1 MSTPERRGG
10 SIGTVEPAYTRTS
23 QATGAGGRTHLT
35 ATVGGTGTETSI
47 GASRRGRAFVRAAV
61 WWSQVW
67 RSAGSGITRAAAW
80 AGGTI
85 RPAGALVAI
94 AATAGLVLGIVF
106 GWVEFMVA
114 GAASVLLLLA
124 AVPFLFGARTYD
136 VDLSL
141 THERIVAGDGVGGS
155 IVVRNDGHRTALPG
169 RIDVAV
175 GAGLV
180 EFGVPL
186 LRPGHVVAQP
196 LDIPGLPRGIVTV
209 GPATTVRSDPVGML
223 RREHAFHDVH
233 DLYVHPRTTTLP
245 STSAGLIRDLEGSPT
260 RRLVDAD
267 MSFHAIREY
276 APGDSRRQIHWRS
289 TAKTGRLMVRQY
301 EESRRS
307 RMAVVLGVAQA
318 EYADADEFELAVSC
332 AASLGLRAVH
342 DARDVQ
348 IVTGSEIPRVVRG
361 RLRAI
366 RHLPAAAPRPMLDG
380 FSGVELL
387 ENTMPVGEVC
397 RLTSESG
404 ERLSIAFVVVGSRVP
419 LTRLQQAALAFPA
432 DTTVVGL
439 ICDERAHPRMQ
450 PLSAMTVLTV
460 GTLDDLS
467 GLLLR
472 GATS

>member
-1 MSTPERRGG
+1 MTSPERRGG
-10 SIGTVEPAYTRTS
+10 ATGTVEPRITRTVQS
-23 QATGAGGRTHLT
+23 TGTTGRTHVT
-35 ATVGGTGTETSI
+35 ATATSVGE
-47 GASRRGRAFVRAAV
+47 SRRGRAFVRAAV
-61 WWSQVW
+61 WWTGVW
-67 RSAGSGITRAAAW
+67 RAAGSGITTAAEW
-80 AGGTI
+80 AAQTV
-85 RPAGALVAI
+85 RPAGALVAL
-94 AATAGLVLGIVF
+94 AATVGLVLGVVF

-114 GAASVLLLLA
+114 GAASVVLIVA
-124 AVPFLFGARTYD
+124 AVPFLFGARAYD

-141 THERIVAGDGVGGS
+141 THERIVAGEGVTGR
-155 IVVRNDGHRTALPG
+155 IDVRNDGHRTALPG
-169 RIDVAV
+169 RIDIPV

-186 LRPGHVVAQP
+186 LRPGNAVEQP
-196 LDIPGLPRGIVTV
+196 LDIPGLPRGIVRV
-209 GPATTVRSDPVGML
+209 GPATTVRSDPIGML
-223 RREHAFHDVH
+223 RREHSFHDVH
-233 DLYVHPRTTTLP
+233 DLYVHPRTTALP
-245 STSAGLIRDLEGSPT
+245 STSAGLIRDLEGAPT

-307 RMAVVLGVAQA
+307 RMAVVLAVAAA

-366 RHLPAAAPRPMLDG
+366 RHIPAAAPRPMLDG

-387 ENTMPVGEVC
+387 ESTMPVGEVC
-397 RLTSESG
+397 RLAAESG

-432 DTTVVGL
+432 DTAVVGL

-450 PLSAMTVLTV
+450 PLSGMTVLTV
-460 GTLDDLS
+460 GTLEDLS

>member
-1 MSTPERRGG
+1 MTSPERRGG
-10 SIGTVEPAYTRTS
+10 ATGTVEPRITRTVQS
-23 QATGAGGRTHLT
+23 TGTTGRTHVT
-35 ATVGGTGTETSI
+35 ATATSVGE
-47 GASRRGRAFVRAAV
+47 SRRGRAFVRAAV
-61 WWSQVW
+61 WWTGVW
-67 RSAGSGITRAAAW
+67 RAAGSGITTAAEW
-80 AGGTI
+80 AAQTI
-85 RPAGALVAI
+85 RPAGALVAL
-94 AATAGLVLGIVF
+94 AATVGLVLGVVF

-114 GAASVLLLLA
+114 GAASVVLIVA
-124 AVPFLFGARTYD
+124 AVPFLFGARAYD

-141 THERIVAGDGVGGS
+141 THERIVAGEGVTGR
-155 IVVRNDGHRTALPG
+155 IDVRNDGHRTALPG
-169 RIDVAV
+169 RIDIPV

-186 LRPGHVVAQP
+186 LRPGNAVEQP
-196 LDIPGLPRGIVTV
+196 LDIPGLPRGIVRV
-209 GPATTVRSDPVGML
+209 GPATTVRSDPIGML
-223 RREHAFHDVH
+223 RREHSFHDVH
-233 DLYVHPRTTTLP
+233 DLYVHPRTAALP
-245 STSAGLIRDLEGSPT
+245 STSAGLIRDLEGAPT

-307 RMAVVLGVAQA
+307 RMAVVLAVAEA

-366 RHLPAAAPRPMLDG
+366 RHIPAAAPRPMLDG
-380 FSGVELL
+380 FSGVDLL
-387 ENTMPVGEVC
+387 ESTMPVGEVC
-397 RLTSESG
+397 RLAAESG
-404 ERLSIAFVVVGSRVP
+404 ERLSIAFIVVGSRVP

-432 DTTVVGL
+432 DTAVVGL

-450 PLSAMTVLTV
+450 PLSGMTVLTV
-460 GTLDDLS
+460 GTLEDLS

>member
-10 SIGTVEPAYTRTS
+10 STGTMEPRITRTV
-23 QATGAGGRTHLT
+23 QATGTTGRTHVT
-35 ATVGGTGTETSI
+35 ATATSVGE
-47 GASRRGRAFVRAAV
+47 SRRGRAFVRAAV
-61 WWSQVW
+61 WWTRVW
-67 RSAGSGITRAAAW
+67 RAAGSGITAAAEW
-80 AGGTI
+80 AAQTI
-85 RPAGALVAI
+85 RPAGALVAV
-94 AATAGLVLGIVF
+94 AATGGLVLGIVF

-114 GAASVLLLLA
+114 GAASVVLLLA
-124 AVPFLFGARTYD
+124 AVPFLFGARAYD

-141 THERIVAGDGVGGS
+141 THERIVAGEGVTGR
-155 IVVRNDGHRTALPG
+155 IDVRNDGHRTALPG
-169 RIDVAV
+169 RIDIPV

-186 LRPGHVVAQP
+186 LRPGHAVEQP
-196 LDIPGLPRGIVTV
+196 LDIPGLKRGIVTV
-209 GPATTVRSDPVGML
+209 GPATTVRSDPIGML
-223 RREHAFHDVH
+223 RREHSFHDVH
-233 DLYVHPRTTTLP
+233 DLYVHPRTVTLP
-245 STSAGLIRDLEGSPT
+245 STSAGLIRDLEGAPT

-307 RMAVVLGVAQA
+307 RMAVVLAVAEA

-366 RHLPAAAPRPMLDG
+366 RHIPAAAPRPMLDG
-380 FSGVELL
+380 FSGVDLL
-387 ENTMPVGEVC
+387 ESTMPVGEVC
-397 RLTSESG
+397 RLAAESG

-419 LTRLQQAALAFPA
+419 LTRLQQAALAFPS
-432 DTTVVGL
+432 DTAVVGV

-450 PLSAMTVLTV
+450 PLSALTVLTV

>member
-1 MSTPERRGG
+1 MSTPERRGEAA
-10 SIGTVEPAYTRTS
+10 STVEPRITRTVQS
-23 QATGAGGRTHLT
+23 TGTTGRTHVT
-35 ATVGGTGTETSI
+35 ATATSAA
-47 GASRRGRAFVRAAV
+47 GSRRTRAFVRAAV
-61 WWSQVW
+61 WWTGVW
-67 RSAGSGITRAAAW
+67 RAAGSGISAAAGW
-80 AGGTI
+80 AAQTV
-85 RPAGALVAI
+85 RPAGALVAV
-94 AATAGLVLGIVF
+94 AATVGLALGLVF

-114 GAASVLLLLA
+114 GAASVVLLVA
-124 AVPFLFGARTYD
+124 AVPFLFGARAYD

-141 THERIVAGDGVGGS
+141 THERIVAGDGVAGR
-155 IVVRNDGHRTALPG
+155 IEVRNDGRRTALPG
-169 RIDVAV
+169 RIDIPV

-186 LRPGHVVAQP
+186 LRPGHAVQQP
-196 LDIPGLPRGIVTV
+196 LDIPGLPRGVVTV
-209 GPATTVRSDPVGML
+209 GPATTVRSDPIGML
-223 RREHAFHDVH
+223 RREHSFPDVH
-233 DLYVHPRTTTLP
+233 DLYVHPRTVALP
-245 STSAGLIRDLEGSPT
+245 STSAGLIRDLEGAPT

-267 MSFHAIREY
+267 MSFHAIRQY
-276 APGDSRRQIHWRS
+276 VPGDSRRQIHWRS
-289 TAKTGRLMVRQY
+289 TAKTGQLMVRQY

-307 RMAVVLGVAQA
+307 RMAVVLAVAEA

-366 RHLPAAAPRPMLDG
+366 QHIPAGAPRPMLDG
-380 FSGVELL
+380 FSGVDLL
-387 ENTMPVGEVC
+387 ESTMPVGEVC
-397 RLTSESG
+397 RLAAESG

-432 DTTVVGL
+432 DTAVVGL

-450 PLSAMTVLTV
+450 PLSGMTVLTV
-460 GTLDDLS
+460 GTLEDLS

>member
-1 MSTPERRGG
+1 MTSPERRGG
-10 SIGTVEPAYTRTS
+10 ATGTVEPRITRTVQS
-23 QATGAGGRTHLT
+23 TGTTGRTHVT
-35 ATVGGTGTETSI
+35 ATATSVGE
-47 GASRRGRAFVRAAV
+47 SRRGRAFVRAAV
-61 WWSQVW
+61 WGTGVW
-67 RSAGSGITRAAAW
+67 RAAGSGITTAAEW
-80 AGGTI
+80 AAQTI
-85 RPAGALVAI
+85 RPAGALVAL
-94 AATAGLVLGIVF
+94 AATVGLVLGVVF

-114 GAASVLLLLA
+114 GAASVVLIVA
-124 AVPFLFGARTYD
+124 AVPFLFGARAYD

-141 THERIVAGDGVGGS
+141 THERIVAGEGVTGR
-155 IVVRNDGHRTALPG
+155 IDVRNDGHRTALPG
-169 RIDVAV
+169 RIDIPV

-186 LRPGHVVAQP
+186 LRPGNAVEQP
-196 LDIPGLPRGIVTV
+196 LDIPGLPRGIVRV
-209 GPATTVRSDPVGML
+209 GPATTVRSDPIGML
-223 RREHAFHDVH
+223 RREHSFHDVH
-233 DLYVHPRTTTLP
+233 DLYVHPRTAALP
-245 STSAGLIRDLEGSPT
+245 STSAGLIRDLEGAPT

-307 RMAVVLGVAQA
+307 RMAVVLAVAEG

-366 RHLPAAAPRPMLDG
+366 RHIPAAAPRPMLDG

-387 ENTMPVGEVC
+387 ESTMPVGEVC
-397 RLTSESG
+397 RLAAESG

-432 DTTVVGL
+432 DTAVVGL

-450 PLSAMTVLTV
+450 PLSGMTVLTV
-460 GTLDDLS
+460 GTLEDLS

>member
-1 MSTPERRGG
+1 MTSPERRGG
-10 SIGTVEPAYTRTS
+10 ATGTVEPRITRTVQS
-23 QATGAGGRTHLT
+23 TGTTGRTHVT
-35 ATVGGTGTETSI
+35 ATATSVGE
-47 GASRRGRAFVRAAV
+47 SRRGRAFVRAAV
-61 WWSQVW
+61 WWTGVW
-67 RSAGSGITRAAAW
+67 RAAGSGITTAAEW
-80 AGGTI
+80 AAQTV
-85 RPAGALVAI
+85 RPAGALVAL
-94 AATAGLVLGIVF
+94 AATVGLVLGVVF

-114 GAASVLLLLA
+114 GAASVVLIVA
-124 AVPFLFGARTYD
+124 AVPFLFGARAYD

-141 THERIVAGDGVGGS
+141 THERIVAGEGVTGR
-155 IVVRNDGHRTALPG
+155 IDVRNDGHRTALPG
-169 RIDVAV
+169 RIDIPV

-186 LRPGHVVAQP
+186 LRPGNAVEQP
-196 LDIPGLPRGIVTV
+196 LDIPGLPRGIVRV
-209 GPATTVRSDPVGML
+209 GPATTVRSDPIGML
-223 RREHAFHDVH
+223 RREHSFPDVH
-233 DLYVHPRTTTLP
+233 DLYVHPRTTALP
-245 STSAGLIRDLEGSPT
+245 STSAGLIRDLEGAPT

-307 RMAVVLGVAQA
+307 RMAVVLAVAAA

-366 RHLPAAAPRPMLDG
+366 RHIPAAAPRPMLDG

-387 ENTMPVGEVC
+387 ESTMPVGEVC
-397 RLTSESG
+397 RLAAESG

-432 DTTVVGL
+432 DTAVVGL

-450 PLSAMTVLTV
+450 PLSGMTVLTV
-460 GTLDDLS
+460 GTLEDLS

>member
-1 MSTPERRGG
+1 MTLEESRL
-10 SIGTVEPAYTRTS
+10 TRTVHS
-23 QATGAGGRTHLT
+23 TGTAGRTGTSGRTHVT
-35 ATVGGTGTETSI
+35 ATSTAFGTTGR
-47 GASRRGRAFVRAAV
+47 SRRSRAFVRAAV
-61 WWSQVW
+61 WWTGVW
-67 RSAGSGITRAAAW
+67 RATGSGIRTAADWSAE
-80 AGGTI
+80 TI
-85 RPAGALVAI
+85 RPAGALVAF
-94 AATAGLVLGIVF
+94 AASIGLVLGMLF
-106 GWVEFMVA
+106 GWVEWMVA
-114 GAASVLLLLA
+114 GAASLLLLLA
-124 AVPFLFGARTYD
+124 AVPFLFGARSYD
-136 VDLSL
+136 VDLTL
-141 THERIVAGDGVGGS
+141 THERVVAGDDVAGE
-155 IVVRNDGHRTALPG
+155 IVVRNDGHRLSLPG
-169 RIDVAV
+169 RIDIPV

-186 LRPGHVVAQP
+186 LRPGHHISQP
-196 LDIPGLPRGIVTV
+196 LDIPGMRRGIVTV
-209 GPATTVRSDPVGML
+209 GPATTVRSDPIGLL
-223 RREHAFHDVH
+223 RREHAFEDVH
-233 DLYVHPRTTTLP
+233 EVFVHPRTTSLP

-276 APGDSRRQIHWRS
+276 APGDSRRQIHWKS

-307 RMAVVLGVAQA
+307 RMAVVLGVSEA

-348 IVTGSEIPRVVRG
+348 IVVGSEIPRVVRG

-366 RHLPAAAPRPMLDG
+366 RHIPSAAPRPMLDG
-380 FSGVELL
+380 FSGVDLL
-387 ENTMPVGEVC
+387 PSTMPVGDVC
-397 RLTSESG
+397 RLTAESG

-432 DTTVVGL
+432 DTEVVGL

-450 PLSAMTVLTV
+450 PVSGMTVLTV
-460 GTLDDLS
+460 GTLEDLA